1 MNTIESAYDETIPVL
16 IVGGSLVGLS
26 TALFLAWHG
35 IPALLVER
43 HADISPHPRAFNFNM
58 RTMELFRS
66 VGAEAAIRQAE
77 PPEYRNSSVLQAESL
92 AGKELHWISQDTTA
106 SELSHVQGSLTGQ
119 DVMEPILRARAE
131 ELGCDLRFHTE
142 LVSFAQDTSGV
153 SALIRDRTS
162 GTEYP
167 VRARYLIAAD
177 GNRGTIRQQLGIEV
191 QGPGVQGHQISLLFS
206 ANIAEA
212 LRGRRIAICFVNN
225 PIIQGGTLILAR
237 GEGRG
242 YSLYA
247 HYHPEQGEQEEDFM
261 KERGIAL
268 VRGALGIADLPI
280 EISNVTPWEVAAWT
294 AERFQHDN
302 IFLVGDA
309 AHVTPPAGAFG
320 ANTGIA
326 DAYNLAWKLAFVLNG
341 HAHPSLLKTYTEER
355 QPVAQFTVEQAF
367 SMFARFASP
376 TMRKQAAPIVDYA
389 AVAFGYRYHSATL
402 PFDIEEPARYENPHQ
417 PSGHPG
423 THAAHV
429 WLEREGKLYST
440 LDLFGRHCVLLAG
453 AEGRGWCKAAQ
464 RLAERL
470 NHPLDVYQI
479 GQEGDLADPSGQFL
493 AAYNINASGA
503 VLVRPDGFIG
513 WRSAR
518 ADPCS
523 ERVLERGLMTMLSY
537 PARQAYLDDVA

>member
-1 MNTIESAYDETIPVL
+1 MNTIESAYDETTPVL

-153 SALIRDRTS
+153 SALICDRTS
-162 GTEYP
+162 GTEYT

-177 GNRGTIRQQLGIEV
+177 GHRGTIRQQLGIGV

-402 PFDIEEPARYENPHQ
+402 PFDIEEPAHYENPHQ

-453 AEGRGWCKAAQ
+453 AEGGGWCKAAQ

-518 ADPCS
+518 TDPCS